1 MTGATVFGD
10 FVNVFNMSSEPI
22 RMTPDV
28 ASPAAS
34 TLDRNTNG
42 CEVIQAT

>member
-28 ASPAAS
+28 ASPKMLFLDLPQRAAM
-34 TLDRNTNG
+34 T
-42 CEVIQAT
+42 IA